1 MNDLYNKTNRPYL
14 TTLTQKELIKLVEQ
28 RDARIKYLQFEVET
42 LEKDVNRSE
51 LIRRKLQKVYG
62 IAN

>member
-1 MNDLYNKTNRPYL
+1 MNDLYNKTNRLYL
-14 TTLTQKELIKLVEQ
+14 NTLTQKELIKLVEQ

>member
-1 MNDLYNKTNRPYL
+1 MNDLYNKTNRTYL
-14 TTLTQKELIKLVEQ
+14 NTLTQKELIKLVEQ

>member
-1 MNDLYNKTNRPYL
+1 MRNDIPYL
-14 TTLTQKELIKLVEQ
+14 KTLSQDELIKLIEK
-28 RDARIKYLQFEVET
+28 RDARIKYLQWEVET

>member
-1 MNDLYNKTNRPYL
+1 MRNDIPYL
-14 TTLTQKELIKLVEQ
+14 RTLSQDELIKLIEK
-28 RDARIKYLQFEVET
+28 RDARIKYLQWEVET

>member
-1 MNDLYNKTNRPYL
+1 MRELYKKTNRPYL
-14 TTLTQKELIKLVEQ
+14 KTLSQDQLIKIIEQ

>member
-14 TTLTQKELIKLVEQ
+14 NTLTQKELIKLVEQ
-28 RDARIKYLQFEVET
+28 RDARLKYLQFEVET